1 MSGIRYDASKLQD
14 VIKDF
19 GVITGVSV
27 SVLDDEFE
35 VLASYSE
42 QMPAFCLAIQSTP
55 DGKEKCLCSDMALL
69 KRCRESGKA
78 QSHICH
84 AGVMDA
90 ALPIGKDGGII
101 GYILIGRTRV
111 ADFSEIEPRLSWL
124 SKDRS
129 VLQEQYEQL
138 QTYNDRQIHSM
149 FELASMI
156 VSFIL
161 TNEIIRSEENAFAKL
176 AKDYVNGH
184 LCESLSVGTLCRSL
198 GVSKN
203 ALYERFRTAFGK
215 TVGEYITEARLKK
228 AKKLLC
234 DSTLSIDSIAEQTG
248 FASYTYFSRSFK
260 KKYRLPPLAYR
271 KAHKSAASLSAKN
284 KEAEKEAV
292 PLSANGSTPDV
303 TALPDP

>member
-19 GVITGVSV
+19 CVITGVSV

-90 ALPIGKDGGII
+90 ALPIGKDGSII

-124 SKDRS
+124 SEDRS
-129 VLQEQYEQL
+129 VLQKQYEQL

-303 TALPDP
+303 TALPDQ

>member
-19 GVITGVSV
+19 CVITGVSV

-90 ALPIGKDGGII
+90 ALPISKDGGII

-124 SKDRS
+124 SEDRS
-129 VLQEQYEQL
+129 VLQKQYEQL

-203 ALYERFRTAFGK
+203 ALYDWFRTAFGK

-303 TALPDP
+303 TALPDQ

>member
-14 VIKDF
+14 VIKNF
-19 GVITGVSV
+19 CVITGVSV

-124 SKDRS
+124 SEDRS

-303 TALPDP
+303 TALPDQ

>member
-19 GVITGVSV
+19 CVITGVSV

-124 SKDRS
+124 SEDRS

-203 ALYERFRTAFGK
+203 ALYEMFRTAFGK

-284 KEAEKEAV
+284 KEAEKEIV
-292 PLSANGSTPDV
+292 PVSADGRIPAV
-303 TALPDP
+303 TALQDR

>member
-90 ALPIGKDGGII
+90 ALPIGKDGSII

-124 SKDRS
+124 SEDRS

-303 TALPDP
+303 TALPDQ

>member
-19 GVITGVSV
+19 CVITGVSV

-124 SKDRS
+124 SEDRS

>member
-19 GVITGVSV
+19 CVITGVSV

-90 ALPIGKDGGII
+90 ALPISKDGGII

-124 SKDRS
+124 SEDRS

-303 TALPDP
+303 TALPDQ

>member
-19 GVITGVSV
+19 CVITGVSV

-124 SKDRS
+124 SEDRS

-203 ALYERFRTAFGK
+203 ALYESFRAAFGK
-215 TVGEYITEARLKK
+215 TVGEYITDARLKK

-260 KKYRLPPLAYR
+260 KKYHLPPLAYR
-271 KAHKSAASLSAKN
+271 KAHKNAASLPAKD
-284 KEAEKEAV
+284 KEAAKENV
-292 PLSANGSTPDV
+292 PVSADGRIPAV
-303 TALPDP
+303 TALQDR

>member
-19 GVITGVSV
+19 CVITGVSV

-90 ALPIGKDGGII
+90 ALPIGKDGSII

-124 SKDRS
+124 SEDRS
-129 VLQEQYEQL
+129 VLQKQYEQL

-260 KKYRLPPLAYR
+260 KKYRLPPFAYR

-303 TALPDP
+303 TALPDQ

>member
-19 GVITGVSV
+19 CVITGVSV

-90 ALPIGKDGGII
+90 ALPISKDGGII

-124 SKDRS
+124 SEDRS

-234 DSTLSIDSIAEQTG
+234 DSTLSIDAIAEQTG

-303 TALPDP
+303 TALPDQ

>member
-19 GVITGVSV
+19 CVITGVSV

-124 SKDRS
+124 SEDRS

-138 QTYNDRQIHSM
+138 QTYNDRQIHSK

-215 TVGEYITEARLKK
+215 TVGEYITDARLKK

-303 TALPDP
+303 TVWQDQ

>member
-1 MSGIRYDASKLQD
+1 MSGICYDASKLQD

-19 GVITGVSV
+19 CVITGVSV

-90 ALPIGKDGGII
+90 ALPIGKDSGII

-124 SKDRS
+124 SEDRS

-176 AKDYVNGH
+176 AKDYINGH
-184 LCESLSVGTLCRSL
+184 LCESLSVGALCRSL

-203 ALYERFRTAFGK
+203 ALYESFRAAFGK
-215 TVGEYITEARLKK
+215 TVGEYITDARLKK

-260 KKYRLPPLAYR
+260 KKYHLPPLAYR

-292 PLSANGSTPDV
+292 PLSADGRIPAV
-303 TALPDP
+303 TALQDR

>member
-19 GVITGVSV
+19 CVITGVSV

-90 ALPIGKDGGII
+90 ALPISKDGGII

-124 SKDRS
+124 SEDRS

>member
-19 GVITGVSV
+19 CVITGVSV

-124 SKDRS
+124 SEDRS

-184 LCESLSVGTLCRSL
+184 LCESLSVGALCRSL

-203 ALYERFRTAFGK
+203 ALYESFRTAFGK

-303 TALPDP
+303 TALPDQ

>member
-19 GVITGVSV
+19 CVITGVSV

-90 ALPIGKDGGII
+90 ALPIGKDGSII

-124 SKDRS
+124 SEDRS

-215 TVGEYITEARLKK
+215 TVGEYITEERLKK

-303 TALPDP
+303 TALPDQ

>member
-1 MSGIRYDASKLQD
+1 
-14 VIKDF
+14 
-19 GVITGVSV
+19 
-27 SVLDDEFE
+27 
-35 VLASYSE
+35 
-42 QMPAFCLAIQSTP
+42 
-55 DGKEKCLCSDMALL
+55 
-69 KRCRESGKA
+69 
-78 QSHICH
+78 
-84 AGVMDA
+84 
-90 ALPIGKDGGII
+90 
-101 GYILIGRTRV
+101 
-111 ADFSEIEPRLSWL
+111 
-124 SKDRS
+124 
-129 VLQEQYEQL
+129 
-138 QTYNDRQIHSM
+138 M

-248 FASYTYFSRSFK
+248 FASYTYFSRSCK

-271 KAHKSAASLSAKN
+271 QAHKSAASLSAKN

-303 TALPDP
+303 TALPDQ

>member
-19 GVITGVSV
+19 CVITGVSV

-69 KRCRESGKA
+69 KRCLESGKA

-124 SKDRS
+124 SEDRS

-284 KEAEKEAV
+284 KEAEKEIV
-292 PLSANGSTPDV
+292 PVSADGRIPAV
-303 TALPDP
+303 TALQDR

>member
-1 MSGIRYDASKLQD
+1 MPGIRYDASKLQD

-19 GVITGVSV
+19 CVITGVSV

-124 SKDRS
+124 SEDRS

-203 ALYERFRTAFGK
+203 ALYESFRTAFGK
-215 TVGEYITEARLKK
+215 TVGEYITDARLKK

-260 KKYRLPPLAYR
+260 KKYHLPPLAYR
-271 KAHKSAASLSAKN
+271 KAHKNAASLPAKG
-284 KEAEKEAV
+284 KEAAKEIV
-292 PLSANGSTPDV
+292 PVSADGRIPAV
-303 TALPDP
+303 TALQDR

>member
-19 GVITGVSV
+19 CVITGVSV

-124 SKDRS
+124 SEDRS
-129 VLQEQYEQL
+129 VLQKQYEQL

-303 TALPDP
+303 TALPDQ

>member
-19 GVITGVSV
+19 CVITGVSV

-124 SKDRS
+124 SEDRS

-203 ALYERFRTAFGK
+203 ALYESFRTAFGK

-292 PLSANGSTPDV
+292 PFSANGSTPDV
-303 TALPDP
+303 TALPDQ

>member
-19 GVITGVSV
+19 CVITCVSV

-124 SKDRS
+124 SEDRS

-234 DSTLSIDSIAEQTG
+234 DSTLSIDAIAEQTG

-303 TALPDP
+303 TALPDQ

>member
-19 GVITGVSV
+19 CVITGVSV

-124 SKDRS
+124 SEDRS

-260 KKYRLPPLAYR
+260 KKYHLPPLAYR
-271 KAHKSAASLSAKN
+271 KAHKNAASLPAKG
-284 KEAEKEAV
+284 KEAAKEIV
-292 PLSANGSTPDV
+292 PVSADGRIPAV
-303 TALPDP
+303 TALQDR

>member
-1 MSGIRYDASKLQD
+1 MPGIRCDTSKLQS

-19 GVITGVSV
+19 CVITGVSV

-42 QMPAFCLAIQSTP
+42 QMPAFCLAIQSTS
-55 DGKEKCLCSDMALL
+55 DGKEKCLCSDMTLL
-69 KRCRESGKA
+69 KRCKESGGV

-90 ALPIGKDGGII
+90 ALPIIESDEII

-124 SKDRS
+124 SSERS
-129 VLQEQYEQL
+129 VLKEQYEKL
-138 QTYNDRQIHSM
+138 QTYNDRQIQSM
-149 FELASMI
+149 FKLASMI

-161 TNEIIRSEENAFAKL
+161 TNEILRPAENSFAKL

-215 TVGEYITEARLKK
+215 TVGEYITDARLKK

-260 KKYRLPPLAYR
+260 KKYHLPPLAYR
-271 KAHKSAASLSAKN
+271 KAHKNAASLPAKG
-284 KEAEKEAV
+284 KEAAKEIV
-292 PLSANGSTPDV
+292 PVSADGRTPAV
-303 TALPDP
+303 TALPDQ

>member
-90 ALPIGKDGGII
+90 ALPIGKDGSII

-124 SKDRS
+124 SEDRS

>member
-90 ALPIGKDGGII
+90 ALPIGKDGSII

-124 SKDRS
+124 SEDRS

-198 GVSKN
+198 GVSP
-203 ALYERFRTAFGK
+203 ERPVRKVSHSLRKDGGRIYYGGTSEKSQKAVMRQHPLHRFDCRAD
-215 TVGEYITEARLKK
+215 RLCQ
-228 AKKLLC
+228 LHLF
-234 DSTLSIDSIAEQTG
+234 Q
-248 FASYTYFSRSFK
+248 
-260 KKYRLPPLAYR
+260 PL
-271 KAHKSAASLSAKN
+271 
-284 KEAEKEAV
+284 V
-292 PLSANGSTPDV
+292 
-303 TALPDP
+303 

>member
-19 GVITGVSV
+19 CLITGVSV

-124 SKDRS
+124 SEDRS

>member
-19 GVITGVSV
+19 CVITGVSV

-90 ALPIGKDGGII
+90 ALPISKDGGII

-124 SKDRS
+124 SEDRS

-234 DSTLSIDSIAEQTG
+234 DSTLSIDAIAEQTG

>member
-1 MSGIRYDASKLQD
+1 MPGIRYDASKLQD

-19 GVITGVSV
+19 CVITGVSV

-124 SKDRS
+124 SEDRS

-161 TNEIIRSEENAFAKL
+161 TNEIIRSEENAFVKL

-260 KKYRLPPLAYR
+260 KKYHLPPLAYR
-271 KAHKSAASLSAKN
+271 KAHKNAASLPAKG
-284 KEAEKEAV
+284 KEAAKEIVPVSADGRIPAV
-292 PLSANGSTPDV
+292 TVLQDR
-303 TALPDP
+303 

>member
-19 GVITGVSV
+19 CVITGVSV

-90 ALPIGKDGGII
+90 ALPIGKDGSII

-124 SKDRS
+124 SEDRS
-129 VLQEQYEQL
+129 VLQEQYAQL

-292 PLSANGSTPDV
+292 PLSANGSMPDV
-303 TALPDP
+303 TALPDQ

>member
-19 GVITGVSV
+19 CVITGVSV

-124 SKDRS
+124 SEDRS

-284 KEAEKEAV
+284 KEAEKEIV
-292 PLSANGSTPDV
+292 PVSADGRIPAV
-303 TALPDP
+303 TALQDR

>member
-1 MSGIRYDASKLQD
+1 MPGIRYDASKLQD

-19 GVITGVSV
+19 CVITGVSV

-124 SKDRS
+124 SEDRS

-176 AKDYVNGH
+176 ARDYVNGH

-203 ALYERFRTAFGK
+203 ALYESFRTAFGK

-260 KKYRLPPLAYR
+260 KKYHLPPLAYR

-303 TALPDP
+303 TALPDQ

>member
-19 GVITGVSV
+19 CVITGVSV

-124 SKDRS
+124 SEDRS

-176 AKDYVNGH
+176 ARDYVNGH

-203 ALYERFRTAFGK
+203 ALYESFRTAFGK

-271 KAHKSAASLSAKN
+271 KAHKNAASLPAKD
-284 KEAEKEAV
+284 KEAAKENV
-292 PLSANGSTPDV
+292 PVSADGRIPAV
-303 TALPDP
+303 TALQDR

>member
-19 GVITGVSV
+19 CVITGVSV

-90 ALPIGKDGGII
+90 ALPISKDGGII

-124 SKDRS
+124 SEDRS
-129 VLQEQYEQL
+129 VLQKQYEQL

-303 TALPDP
+303 TALPDQ

>member
-19 GVITGVSV
+19 CVITGVSV

-90 ALPIGKDGGII
+90 ALPIGKDGSII

-124 SKDRS
+124 SEDRS

-234 DSTLSIDSIAEQTG
+234 DSTLSIDSSAEQTG

-284 KEAEKEAV
+284 KEAEKEAM

>member
-19 GVITGVSV
+19 CVITGVSV

-90 ALPIGKDGGII
+90 ALPIGKDGSII

-124 SKDRS
+124 LEDRS
-129 VLQEQYEQL
+129 VLQKQYEQL

-303 TALPDP
+303 TALPDQ

>member
-19 GVITGVSV
+19 CVITGVSV

-124 SKDRS
+124 SEDRS

-303 TALPDP
+303 TALPDQ

>member
-19 GVITGVSV
+19 CVITGVSV

-90 ALPIGKDGGII
+90 ALPIDKDGGII

-124 SKDRS
+124 SEDRS

-215 TVGEYITEARLKK
+215 TVGEYITDARLKK

-260 KKYRLPPLAYR
+260 KKYHLPPLAYR
-271 KAHKSAASLSAKN
+271 KAHKNAASLPAKG
-284 KEAEKEAV
+284 KEAAKEIV
-292 PLSANGSTPDV
+292 PVSADGRISAV
-303 TALPDP
+303 TALQVR

>member
-1 MSGIRYDASKLQD
+1 MPGIRCDTSKLQS

-19 GVITGVSV
+19 CVITGVSV

-90 ALPIGKDGGII
+90 ALPIGKDSGII

-124 SKDRS
+124 SEDRS

-176 AKDYVNGH
+176 AKDYINGH
-184 LCESLSVGTLCRSL
+184 LCESLSVGALCRSL

-260 KKYRLPPLAYR
+260 KKYHLPPLAYR

-303 TALPDP
+303 TALPDQ